1 MFGTCKVIKL
11 YISMFAIIPRVV
23 SSLLNRQ
30 SKFKTGGLTPMHLA
44 CQEGHYEVVKEIA
57 NLVPVWVDAAN
68 SHEDNHTPLH
78 VACKYSHKN
87 IMSVLLEHGA
97 KISLTKEG
105 LSPVHLAV
113 RDGFTDGLEI
123 LLKERPDCVNCRDK
137 QKRTPLHY
145 AGELCH
151 NSEIVALLIDR

>member
-1 MFGTCKVIKL
+1 MQSDMII
-11 YISMFAIIPRVV
+11 ISMVAIVPRVV
-23 SSLLNRQ
+23 SSLLKCQ

-44 CQEGHYEVVKEIA
+44 CRNGHYEVVKEIA
-57 NLVPVWVDAAN
+57 NFVPAAVWIDAAN
-68 SHEDNHTPLH
+68 SHEDNNTPLH
-78 VACKYSHKN
+78 VACKCSHKN

-97 KISLTKEG
+97 KVSLTKEG

-123 LLKERPDCVNCRDK
+123 LLKERPDSVNCRDK
-137 QKRTPLHY
+137 QNRTPLHY

-151 NSEIVALLIDR
+151 NSEIVALLIER